1 MGRSI
6 LPYVMHGRLGLG
18 AGSQNS
24 RGYSWGSRLFDRTP
38 SLAVVLQR
46 TRLPKQPCRCTLSSY
61 QITVPGVKCRTN
73 IPPLVLQLPVDIDQS
88 SYNFPSISIL
98 VRKLNQQCPS
108 LSPTLSLSLS
118 LSLILALSLTLS
130 LSLSLSLS
138 RLGTCKVTAGPAA
151 ASCTWSRP
159 STSEERW
166 ALVRFTVR

>member
-88 SYNFPSISIL
+88 SYNFPSTSIL

-108 LSPTLSLSLS
+108 LS
-118 LSLILALSLTLS
+118 LSLTPFLSFSFS

-151 ASCTWSRP
+151 ASRTWSRP